1 MPWGRPSGNGRTH
14 KYKANFQN
22 LNTVID
28 TVLQKHLLSPVFFF
42 FSFTKTFFKQHS
54 TFSACTYQQTIAWT
68 EIARMQEGKQNENTH
83 TQIPQAVPHECII
96 NTLVA
101 PAHNKNSTIWPT
113 TAFTRLESV
122 NTQSS
127 QISHFI
133 GMAQSLWMHDD
144 KENRETPF
152 ARIQQWAERQ
162 DASLH
167 L

>member
-28 TVLQKHLLSPVFFF
+28 TALQKHLLSPLFFLHLQKVFETTLHVQCF
-42 FSFTKTFFKQHS
+42 
-54 TFSACTYQQTIAWT
+54 TYQQTAAWT
-68 EIARMQEGKQNENTH
+68 EIASMQEGKQNENPH
-83 TQIPQAVPHECII
+83 TQIHRAMPHECITD
-96 NTLVA
+96 TLVA
-101 PAHNKNSTIWPT
+101 PARKNSTIWPT
-113 TAFTRLESV
+113 TIFTRLESS

-133 GMAQSLWMHDD
+133 GMVYSLWMHDD
-144 KENRETPF
+144 KENRETPLSC
-152 ARIQQWAERQ
+152 IQQWAERQ